1 MSFVPLL
8 PAETMACSG
17 CGKDAMLAVVSE
29 TRELV
34 QEAITFVS
42 RGKLGYIVEE
52 SSETL

>member
-1 MSFVPLL
+1 MSFVRLL

-17 CGKDAMLAVVSE
+17 CGKDAMLAVVFE
-29 TRELV
+29 TELV